1 MFRGSFMKVSR
12 DFQGLF
18 QESFQGV
25 SSNID
30 QCFEVDLKVFQG
42 SFKGISS
49 VFQECFVC
57 FKEV

>member
-1 MFRGSFMKVSR
+1 MI
-12 DFQGLF
+12 

-25 SSNID
+25 LSNIE